1 VCVASSRV
9 DWPRRS
15 SPCDD
20 LAAMVGFDPKTATE
34 AEIIQ
39 RAESLPGRLVGN
51 LEDLV
56 GGRSGQG
63 KGDVGLTVE
72 RFFRIA
78 QNALPE
84 PDFPAA
90 GIELKVVPL
99 VHRGGSMRVKER
111 TVITMIDYN
120 SLVLETWT
128 NAHVRRKL
136 HILFVFFEHL
146 PAESKALFPIR
157 AVLLWNPDAVTGALL
172 RADWERVRIKV
183 RQGRATE
190 LSESDG
196 RVLGPCTKGT
206 DSTTLRDQPFSSV
219 RAKSRAF
226 ALKPAFTFQ
235 LYKNAVGQVEKV
247 ESLAENIGLTG
258 FDEFERLLLSRFD
271 PYLGRTV
278 GHVADELKVP
288 PSVAKSYAAAVVRRI
303 FGTKDFKSKII
314 EFQETGLTL
323 RISRVTPGSDPYE
336 SLSFPAFVISELL
349 EESWE
354 DSDLLSK
361 VEYMLVIPVIG
372 NTKSTKQAE
381 CALGA
386 PVFWRPDVNQIET
399 IRREYEI
406 FRTEIRIGH
415 ADRLTPASATSII
428 HVRPHARDARDT
440 DVAPVIGP
448 VIRKSFWIN
457 KGYVGRILRQ
467 EVSGTIGAASAT

>member
-1 VCVASSRV
+1 LAAAVI
-9 DWPRRS
+9 
-15 SPCDD
+15 PCDH

-34 AEIIQ
+34 AEIIH
-39 RAESLPGRLVGN
+39 RAESLPGRLVGS

-72 RFFRIA
+72 RFFGIV
-78 QNALPE
+78 QNALSE

-99 VHRGGSMRVKER
+99 VHRGGSLRVKER
-111 TVITMIDYN
+111 TVISMIDYN

-128 NAHVRRKL
+128 DAHVRRKL

-146 PAESKALFPIR
+146 PAESKTVFPIR
-157 AVLLWNPDAVTGALL
+157 EVLLWSPDAVTGALL

-183 RQGRATE
+183 RQGRAAE

-226 ALKPAFTFQ
+226 ALKPAFTFH
-235 LYKNAVGQVEKV
+235 LYRDAVGRAEKV
-247 ESLAENIGLTG
+247 ESLAKNIGLAR
-258 FDEFERLLLSRFD
+258 FDDFERVLLSRFD
-271 PYLGRTV
+271 RYLGRAV
-278 GHVADELKVP
+278 GDVADELKIP
-288 PSVAKSYAAAVVRRI
+288 PSDAKSYAAAVVRRI
-303 FGTKDFKSKII
+303 FGAKDFKSKII
-314 EFQETGLTL
+314 EFEDTGLML
-323 RISRVTPGSDPYE
+323 RVSRVTAGFDPYE
-336 SLSFPAFVISELL
+336 SLSFPAFVNSELL

-354 DSDLLSK
+354 DSDLLSR
-361 VEYMLVIPVIG
+361 VEYMLLIPVIG
-372 NTKSTKQAE
+372 KTKGTRQAA

-386 PVFWRPDVNQIET
+386 PVFWRPDVVQIET

-428 HVRPHARDARDT
+428 HVRPHARNARDT

-448 VIRKSFWIN
+448 VIKKSFWIN

-467 EVSGTIGAASAT
+467 DVPGTIGAASAT